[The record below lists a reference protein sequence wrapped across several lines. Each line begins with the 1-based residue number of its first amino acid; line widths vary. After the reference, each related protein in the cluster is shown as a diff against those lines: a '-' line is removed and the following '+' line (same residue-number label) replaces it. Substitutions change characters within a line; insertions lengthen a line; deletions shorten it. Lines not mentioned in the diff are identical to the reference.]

1 VRKQQKK
8 LFNYLNFLG
17 AVAILF
23 RQTNVVW
30 LAFCLGQVVLL
41 NIESLVSNQDL
52 KLIAK
57 SQKDINST
65 LTAISQ
71 QRSKKHSNIFEL
83 LVKTP
88 NEIISNK
95 EFAVFKLLNKIYRED
110 LLGKKLLYPDL
121 LKALDMRTIQPYTT
135 IILTFLIFVCFNNGI
150 VVGDRSNHQASF
162 HLVQLF
168 YFWSFCCV
176 FSFSSFVFSFKKMKN
191 LFNFLAKNIKLV
203 VGVVLPLFCVI
214 IANFTHEH
222 PFLLAD
228 NRHYTFY
235 IWSKLFRRHDS
246 IKFALSPVYL
256 ACAYIFYRNLTM
268 TGKSFGWLL
277 CYSMCLFVGLVP
289 QKLIEFRYFIIPF
302 YVYRLN
308 INELCWKRI
317 LLEIVFYAL
326 VNALTIYL
334 FFNKTFYWP
343 NSPGEIQRF
352 MW

>member
-1 VRKQQKK
+1 
-8 LFNYLNFLG
+8 
-17 AVAILF
+17 
-23 RQTNVVW
+23 
-30 LAFCLGQVVLL
+30 
-41 NIESLVSNQDL
+41 
-52 KLIAK
+52 
-57 SQKDINST
+57 
-65 LTAISQ
+65 
-71 QRSKKHSNIFEL
+71 
-83 LVKTP
+83 
-88 NEIISNK
+88 
-95 EFAVFKLLNKIYRED
+95 
-110 LLGKKLLYPDL
+110 
-121 LKALDMRTIQPYTT
+121 MRMIQPYTT

-191 LFNFLAKNIKLV
+191 LFNFLTKNIKLV
-203 VGVVLPLFCVI
+203 VGVILPLFCVI
-214 IANFTHEH
+214 IANFTYEH

-235 IWSKLFRRHDS
+235 IWSKLFRRHDL
-246 IKFALSPVYL
+246 IKFALSPIYL

-277 CYSMCLFVGLVP
+277 CYSICLFVGLVP

-317 LLEIVFYAL
+317 LLEIVFYVL
-326 VNALTIYL
+326 VNFLTIYL

-343 NSPGEIQRF
+343 NNPGEIQRF